1 MSFLL
6 VIIMLSLAVYV
17 LLKQRPRK
25 TELPESKDACAWAD
39 PVAAFTAAFM
49 APCPRGPRGAPRK
62 TPPRQH
68 S

>member
-17 LLKQRPRK
+17 LLKQRTRR
-25 TELPESKDACAWAD
+25 TELPGSKDACPWTD
-39 PVAAFTAAFM
+39 PVGAFTAAFM
-49 APCPRGPRGAPRK
+49 APCPRGPRGAPQK

>member
-25 TELPESKDACAWAD
+25 TELPESKDACSCLDARSHARN
-39 PVAAFTAAFM
+39 P
-49 APCPRGPRGAPRK
+49 
-62 TPPRQH
+62 
-68 S
+68 SS